1 MDQHSFSVLRPY
13 AEAIVWSQPHLS
25 DECLGEWLDACFDAA
40 PAEGEPL
47 TYTDRIIAADKALE
61 QCEDCPDQRH
71 LLRRTGRTIIKAAA
85 VRHQTDCHLAARRQA
100 LLAHAA

>member
-1 MDQHSFSVLRPY
+1 MAR
-13 AEAIVWSQPHLS
+13 
-25 DECLGEWLDACFDAA
+25 CLFDAA

-61 QCEDCPDQRH
+61 QCEKCPDQRH

-85 VRHQTDCHLAARRQA
+85 VRHQTGAAPRRQTA
-100 LLAHAA
+100 TLLAHAA